1 MDFVE
6 QNAVESEKDGLQTVY
21 WLEEEDVREWNQ
33 PSNILLLKKTRKDF
47 MKILESQDSTFE
59 LASESEVFKV
69 TDSGIGAV
77 KTQFLR
83 EQLFEGS
90 KGEKIRIQYDILSER
105 IYKIILFSEGNKNN
119 WDCNL
124 AAELTAA
131 FSEDCSM
138 SAQMLAEDMQKIRS
152 GLQGLSVQGYIYTD
166 LDGLILM
173 DEDNA
178 AQFVIVRDAFWMSRN
193 YMLSETCRPQNGE
206 N

>member
-1 MDFVE
+1 
-6 QNAVESEKDGLQTVY
+6 
-21 WLEEEDVREWNQ
+21 
-33 PSNILLLKKTRKDF
+33 
-47 MKILESQDSTFE
+47 
-59 LASESEVFKV
+59 
-69 TDSGIGAV
+69 
-77 KTQFLR
+77 
-83 EQLFEGS
+83 
-90 KGEKIRIQYDILSER
+90 
-105 IYKIILFSEGNKNN
+105 
-119 WDCNL
+119 
-124 AAELTAA
+124 
-131 FSEDCSM
+131 M

>member
-1 MDFVE
+1 M
-6 QNAVESEKDGLQTVY
+6 
-21 WLEEEDVREWNQ
+21 
-33 PSNILLLKKTRKDF
+33 
-47 MKILESQDSTFE
+47 
-59 LASESEVFKV
+59 
-69 TDSGIGAV
+69 GAV

-83 EQLFEGS
+83 EQLFEGP

-138 SAQMLAEDMQKIRS
+138 SVQMLAEDMQKIRS

-178 AQFVIVRDAFWMSRN
+178 AQFVIVRNAFWTSRN
-193 YMLSETCRPQNGE
+193 YILSETCRSQNGE